1 MGDLPVDLEGIPSLC
16 RRWRIR
22 ELGLIKS
29 VLRADFRP
37 ESDVDFVVTFEANA
51 QWDLFDIVR
60 LREELRLI
68 AGRQIDLIEEPA
80 VRNPYMLA
88 SIRRTKRVLYAA

>member
-1 MGDLPVDLEGIPSLC
+1 M
-16 RRWRIR
+16 
-22 ELGLIKS
+22 
-29 VLRADFRP
+29 
-37 ESDVDFVVTFEANA
+37 DFVVTFEANA
-51 QWDLFDIVR
+51 QRDLFDIVR
-60 LREELRLI
+60 LREEHRLI

>member
-1 MGDLPVDLEGIPSLC
+1 M
-16 RRWRIR
+16 
-22 ELGLIKS
+22 
-29 VLRADFRP
+29 
-37 ESDVDFVVTFEANA
+37 DFVVTFEANA
-51 QWDLFDIVR
+51 QRDLFDIVR

>member
-1 MGDLPVDLEGIPSLC
+1 MGDLPVDLERIPSLC

-22 ELGLIKS
+22 ELGLIQS

-51 QWDLFDIVR
+51 QRDLFDIVR

>member
-1 MGDLPVDLEGIPSLC
+1 M
-16 RRWRIR
+16 
-22 ELGLIKS
+22 
-29 VLRADFRP
+29 
-37 ESDVDFVVTFEANA
+37 DFVVTFEANA

>member
-1 MGDLPVDLEGIPSLC
+1 M
-16 RRWRIR
+16 
-22 ELGLIKS
+22 
-29 VLRADFRP
+29 
-37 ESDVDFVVTFEANA
+37 DFVVTFEANA

-68 AGRQIDLIEEPA
+68 AGRKIDLIEEPA

-88 SIRRTKRVLYAA
+88 SIRRTKRVLHAA